1 MNKPKTSPERSAVR
15 KRLVGRVVSHQLTE
29 ENLTMHLRC
38 YCDATFA
45 EADQII
51 GTQRNGRSKPG
62 LSRSLVRL
70 KRQIE
75 KKRPLTLGN
84 L

>member
-51 GTQRNGRSKPG
+51 RTQRNDLSKPG
-62 LSRSLVRL
+62 LSGSLVRL
-70 KRQIE
+70 GPTTEQK
-75 KKRPLTLGN
+75 
-84 L
+84 